1 MEHLCVH
8 REGYFHVL
16 VFCVSFFNKRS
27 RKHSFSALPCYGN
40 TRGSLREL
48 EIVWKHSWKLAR
60 TRNSVETLLKFPYFL
75 NAVQRTLYTQKKV
88 GVLPIWIVKSNV
100 SSVGHDEGRRTYL
113 CNLLQHIDS
122 TPTFFYFFTISTV
135 HKPFSISVCI

>member
-100 SSVGHDEGRRTYL
+100 SSVGHDVTYF
-113 CNLLQHIDS
+113 S
-122 TPTFFYFFTISTV
+122 ISTV
-135 HKPFSISVCI
+135 HQPFSISSPYRQYTNLFLFRFVSEHCLR